1 MLIGIPKEI
10 KDNENRVAITPGG
23 VSELVRAGHKV
34 LVQKNAGIGSH
45 IEDSHFKEA
54 GAQIVGSAA
63 DVFSAQLVIK
73 VKEPVKN
80 EYSLLREDLVLF
92 CFLHLA
98 PNKELTKALIKSGV
112 IAIGFE
118 TVELDDGRLPILAP
132 MSEVAGRMA
141 TQAGAHFL
149 EAVNGGRGVLLG
161 GVAGVPPAKVTV
173 LGGGIAGSNAALI
186 AMGMGAT
193 VTVIDKDMDRLR
205 YLEETL
211 IGKVATR
218 FSNSVNI
225 KEAVIGSDLVV
236 GAALTAG
243 AKAPTLVD
251 KDIVKEMKKGSV
263 ISDIAID
270 QGGNVATSRPTSLAK
285 PVKVVHGVLHY
296 AVTNIPSAV
305 PTTSTYALSNST
317 LPWLLKIADKGWQE
331 AARNHPEISKGL
343 NVIKGSVTHP
353 AVAASQ
359 NIMCMSFSKFFE

>member
-1 MLIGIPKEI
+1 MIIGIPKEI
-10 KDNENRVAITPGG
+10 KENERRVAIVPGG
-23 VSELVRAGHKV
+23 VSELVKAGHKV

-45 IEDSHFKEA
+45 INDSDYQNA
-54 GAQIVGSAA
+54 GAQIVKSAENIFA
-63 DVFSAQLVIK
+63 SELVLK
-73 VKEPVKN
+73 VKEPLKE
-80 EYSLLREDLVLF
+80 EYSLLQADLILF

-98 PNKELTKALIKSGV
+98 ANKKLTEELIKSGV

-118 TVELDDGRLPILAP
+118 TVELKDGRLAILAP

-186 AMGMGAT
+186 AIGMGAT
-193 VTVIDKDMDRLR
+193 VTIIDKNMDRLR
-205 YLEETL
+205 YLDETL

-218 FSNSVNI
+218 FSNSVNV
-225 KEAVIGSDLVV
+225 KDAVTESDLVI
-236 GAALTAG
+236 GAALTPG

-251 KDIVKEMKKGSV
+251 EDMVKEMKKGSV

-270 QGGNVATSRPTSLAK
+270 QGGNIKTSKPTTLAQ
-285 PVKVVHGVLHY
+285 PVKVVHEVLHY
-296 AVTNIPSAV
+296 GVTNIPSAV

-317 LPWLLKIADKGWQE
+317 LPWLLKIADKGWKE
-331 AARNHPEISKGL
+331 AARKYPEIAKGL
-343 NVIKGSVTHP
+343 NVIKGCVTHP
-353 AVAASQ
+353 AVASSHDFACASVSSV
-359 NIMCMSFSKFFE
+359 I